1 MRSSKTQPN
10 SLQTD
15 WEAVIFRKIIQNM
28 FLVLWRW
35 KQHILQHKTK
45 PLCCCDIRLKASNA
59 VNSKQQWNWEIIPAK
74 NPTEKSSC
82 KYDLKE
88 VQARA
93 EFEHMTSEVPVQRST
108 NWANKP
114 TGSWLTYGERKPSKW
129 WMMILHIHIFAMPW
143 RDEIKRSSQK
153 PKHVFG

>member
-1 MRSSKTQPN
+1 MKVKAAYFATQN
-10 SLQTD
+10 QT
-15 WEAVIFRKIIQNM
+15 AVLLWHKAQSFKCSQQQTKI
-28 FLVLWRW
+28 W
-35 KQHILQHKTK
+35 
-45 PLCCCDIRLKASNA
+45 
-59 VNSKQQWNWEIIPAK
+59 WNLEIIPAK